1 MANLLGLNNHLTIN
15 KLIKQL
21 SLSVVNIFDIKMKFI
36 RKSKVIIWYNLISF
50 YKGGDKVVQALRQDE
65 YSEPINYLDRV
76 HSDSR
81 GWITKAE
88 MNCGYKQWHYRYNE
102 LLEQDFNQENVYISL
117 NTFYSTFRRL
127 EYLKELKA
135 QFIDLDIY
143 KTKFSKEQIIMHL
156 EADYFNKSIPRP
168 NLIIDSGRGLYLIW
182 LLNSVP
188 SKALP
193 LWKAI
198 EEYLYSVL
206 KPFGADRQALDPT
219 RVLRVPG
226 SINSKSNT
234 TVKVIEQ
241 YDYIYDLREIQKEF
255 LPELEERKAN
265 KKGRPS
271 KTVFIHRERSLYY
284 ARIQDIIKLC
294 ELREYDL
301 KGHRELILFL
311 YRYYLCYFLEDTKKA
326 LEDVLELNRE
336 FVYPLSETE
345 VVRATRSAE
354 RVYLSKDKDYKYK
367 NETLIELLLIT
378 ELEETYMT
386 TIISKKEYK
395 RRDREYQ
402 KNKYKEKLKSEGKM
416 SKKEELEQT
425 RAKIKS
431 LREQGFKNKEIMQML
446 GITSTTTFERH
457 ITYMKKNGLLK

>member
-1 MANLLGLNNHLTIN
+1 MGQV
-15 KLIKQL
+15 LIKE
-21 SLSVVNIFDIKMKFI
+21 K
-36 RKSKVIIWYNLISF
+36 
-50 YKGGDKVVQALRQDE
+50 
-65 YSEPINYLDRV
+65 YSEQINYLDIL
-76 HSDSR
+76 HSDSK

-88 MNCGYKQWHYRYNE
+88 INCGYKQWHYRYNE
-102 LLEQDFNQENVYISL
+102 LLEQDFNQENVYISI

-143 KTKFSKEQIIMHL
+143 KTGFTKEQIIMHL

-219 RVLRVPG
+219 RILRVPG
-226 SINSKSNT
+226 SINSKSKT

-241 YDYIYDLREIQKEF
+241 YDYIYDLREIQNEY
-255 LPELEERKAN
+255 LPELEERKAK

-311 YRYYLCYFLEDTKKA
+311 YRYYLCYFLEDTQKA
-326 LEDVLELNRE
+326 LGDVLELNRE
-336 FVYPLSETE
+336 FIYPLSETE
-345 VVRATRSAE
+345 VIRATRSAE
-354 RVYLSKDKDYKYK
+354 KVYLSKNKDYKYK
-367 NETLIELLLIT
+367 NETLIELFVIT
-378 ELEETYMT
+378 ELEETYMS
-386 TIISKKEYK
+386 TIISKREFK
-395 RRDREYQ
+395 RRKNLRDREYQ
-402 KNKYKEKLKSEGKM
+402 KNKYQEKLRADGKVSEKDKI
-416 SKKEELEQT
+416 SQRRE
-425 RAKIKS
+425 KIKA
-431 LREQGFKNKEIMQML
+431 LLEQGFKQKEIYLSLNISKRTCINDIKYLKEQ
-446 GITSTTTFERH
+446 
-457 ITYMKKNGLLK
+457 GLI

>member
-1 MANLLGLNNHLTIN
+1 MGQAIRQEEYLE
-15 KLIKQL
+15 QL
-21 SLSVVNIFDIKMKFI
+21 
-36 RKSKVIIWYNLISF
+36 
-50 YKGGDKVVQALRQDE
+50 
-65 YSEPINYLDRV
+65 NYLDIL
-76 HSDSR
+76 HSDSK
-81 GWITKAE
+81 GWITRAE
-88 MNCGYKQWHYRYNE
+88 INCGYKQWHYRYKE
-102 LLEQDFNQENVYISL
+102 LLEQDFNQENVYISI

-143 KTKFSKEQIIMHL
+143 KTGFTKTQIIMHL
-156 EADYFNKSIPRP
+156 ETDYFNKSIPRP

-193 LWKAI
+193 LWKAV

-226 SINSKSNT
+226 SINSKSKT
-234 TVKVIEQ
+234 TVSIIDE
-241 YDYIYDLREIQKEF
+241 YDYIYDLREIQNEY
-255 LPELEERKAN
+255 LPELKPKEK

-271 KTVFIHRERSLYY
+271 KTVFIHRERSLYF
-284 ARIQDIIKLC
+284 ARIQDITKLC

-336 FVYPLSETE
+336 FIYPLSENE
-345 VVRATRSAE
+345 VIRATRSAE
-354 RVYLSKDKDYKYK
+354 KVYLSKDKDYRYK
-367 NETLIELLLIT
+367 NETLIELLEIT
-378 ELEETYMT
+378 ELEETHMT
-386 TIISKKEYK
+386 TIISDKEYK
-395 RRDREYQ
+395 RR
-402 KNKYKEKLKSEGKM
+402 KNIRNKKAYGEKLRADGKVSEKD
-416 SKKEELEQT
+416 KIAER
-425 RAKIKS
+425 RAKIKDLLAEGLKRKDICLQLDIS
-431 LREQGFKNKEIMQML
+431 IKTYKRDISFLKEQGLI
-446 GITSTTTFERH
+446 
-457 ITYMKKNGLLK
+457 